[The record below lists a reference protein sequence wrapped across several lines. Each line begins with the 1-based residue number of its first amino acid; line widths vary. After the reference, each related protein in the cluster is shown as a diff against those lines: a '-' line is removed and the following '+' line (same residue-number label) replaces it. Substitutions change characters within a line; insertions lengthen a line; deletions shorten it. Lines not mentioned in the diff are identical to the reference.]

1 MRYYIN
7 NPISE
12 EYKKKSRGRC
22 GIHKWL
28 ELSHDVIC
36 PSSQK
41 PMKEKKHIRKH
52 THTHTHLLRGS
63 NFKLSIPGFR
73 KRASRTILLQIVP
86 TDITV
91 KNVSDILHRDIRRY
105 NTTKK
110 KKLTRLINFSVS
122 STAASHQYSSNTPFK
137 SHEGLRGIS
146 VGIEWTWS
154 RGRMNLKC
162 IAMKERGWVRE

>member
-41 PMKEKKHIRKH
+41 PNERKLTH
-52 THTHTHLLRGS
+52 ENTHTHTHIFFEVVTSNWAFQDSEKEQVEQFCSRLYLL
-63 NFKLSIPGFR
+63 I
-73 KRASRTILLQIVP
+73 SRWRMFLIFCTVISGGTIQP
-86 TDITV
+86 
-91 KNVSDILHRDIRRY
+91 
-105 NTTKK
+105 KK
-110 KKLTRLINFSVS
+110 KNLRVS
-122 STAASHQYSSNTPFK
+122 STLVSLQLRHLISIVVIRRSSHMRDW
-137 SHEGLRGIS
+137 EGLVSESNELGPE
-146 VGIEWTWS
+146 GGWTWS
-154 RGRMNLKC
+154 VSLWK
-162 IAMKERGWVRE
+162 KEDE